1 MDPAYQAVL
10 DQAVAE
16 AIAYMRPQL
25 EQIDLDNKQTLV
37 DGGMTLIEYEDSFYD
52 EILALDS
59 VQALYDDI
67 DQNQINGLG
76 TKLVAALEG

>member
-1 MDPAYQAVL
+1 
-10 DQAVAE
+10 
-16 AIAYMRPQL
+16 
-25 EQIDLDNKQTLV
+25 
-37 DGGMTLIEYEDSFYD
+37 MTLIEYEDSFYD